1 MADVLVTEVLARHE
15 MPAAARSPASEI
27 ELSVVVPILDER
39 ESLDELY
46 SSLTSVLRSL
56 GKSYEIL
63 FVDDGSTDGSL
74 QICRQLAATDRH
86 VGLIELRRHFGK
98 AAALQAGFKLARGE
112 VVITMDGDL
121 QDRPEEIPAFLAALD
136 DDVDLVCGWK
146 QNRQDPANK
155 TVPSRIFNAITAR
168 LTGVQLRDFNCGFK
182 AYRRDLVESL
192 DIYGDLY
199 RFIPAFA
206 HAKGYRIR
214 EIPVRHNP
222 RRHGKSKFGGKRYLR
237 GALDLLTVLFL
248 CGYAFRPLHLFGT
261 IGLGFLLVGG
271 LINTELVIEWIL
283 GFSHL
288 SNRPLLLFGTLLI
301 MIGVQILVFGLLAEM
316 VTASSYR
323 QRDVRDLVRRVHQD
337 GVDTLEPASEPVQI
351 AARG

>member
-1 MADVLVTEVLARHE
+1 MTEASAALARHE
-15 MPAAARSPASEI
+15 LAAAERAVGTAV

-39 ESLDELY
+39 DSLDELY
-46 SSLTSVLRSL
+46 SSLTRVLRGL
-56 GKSYEIL
+56 GKRYEIL
-63 FVDDGSTDGSL
+63 FVDDGSSDGSL
-74 QICRQLAATDRH
+74 QVLRDLAAADRQ
-86 VGLIELRRHFGK
+86 VGLVELRRHFGK
-98 AAALQAGFKLARGE
+98 AAALQAGFALTRGA

-155 TVPSRIFNAITAR
+155 TVPSRIFNAVTAR
-168 LTGVQLRDFNCGFK
+168 LTGVELRDFNCGFK
-182 AYRRDLVESL
+182 AYRRDLVDNL

-222 RRHGKSKFGGKRYLR
+222 RRHGKSKFGGQRYLR

-248 CGYAFRPLHLFGT
+248 VGYGFRPLHLFGT
-261 IGLGFLLVGG
+261 IGLALLLLGG
-271 LINTELVIEWIL
+271 GIDGWLAAEWAL
-283 GFSHL
+283 GISHL

-301 MIGVQILVFGLLAEM
+301 MVGVQILVFGLLAEM
-316 VTASSYR
+316 VTANTYR
-323 QRDVRDLVRRVHQD
+323 QKDIRELVRRVHQD
-337 GVDTLEPASEPVQI
+337 GASAPEEAREPVRI

>member
-1 MADVLVTEVLARHE
+1 MAEASAARARHE
-15 MPAAARSPASEI
+15 MPADKPSTATAI
-27 ELSVVVPILDER
+27 ELSVVVPILNEHD
-39 ESLDELY
+39 SLAELY
-46 SSLTSVLRSL
+46 AGLTAILGSL
-56 GKSYEIL
+56 GKTYEIL

-74 QICRQLAATDRH
+74 QVCREYAASDRH
-86 VGLIELRRHFGK
+86 VGLVELRRHFGK
-98 AAALQAGFKLARGE
+98 AAALQAGFKLARGT

-121 QDRPEEIPAFLAALD
+121 QDRPDEIPAFLAALD

-155 TVPSRIFNAITAR
+155 TVPSRIFNAVTSR
-168 LTGVQLRDFNCGFK
+168 LTGVKLRDFNCGFK
-182 AYRRDLVESL
+182 AYRRELVDSL

-214 EIPVRHNP
+214 EIPVRHSP

-248 CGYAFRPLHLFGT
+248 CGYGFRPLHLFGT
-261 IGLGFLLVGG
+261 IGLSLLLLGG
-271 LINTELVIEWIL
+271 VIDGWLAIQWALGWI
-283 GFSHL
+283 SL

-301 MIGVQILVFGLLAEM
+301 MVGVQILIFGLLAEM
-316 VTASSYR
+316 VTASTYR
-323 QRDVRDLVRRVHQD
+323 QQDIRDLVRRVHQD
-337 GVDTLEPASEPVQI
+337 GGSAPEPVREPVRI